1 MIYYVFIFGSY
12 NEVRTNIGPEAIGL
26 VGASKNSF
34 VLGRYSLVLHGT
46 MLMRVSATA

>member
-12 NEVRTNIGPEAIGL
+12 NEVRPNIGPEAIGL
-26 VGASKNSF
+26 VGGYSF
-34 VLGRYSLVLHGT
+34 VLGRDSLVLHGT